1 MKVSKFTYLV
11 FVSILLLVG
20 VLAESV
26 KAVENE
32 GFQYFKVLS
41 TVEYNGKK
49 QFINQIESLFTVR
62 KQSVAG
68 DNVQY
73 FISSNEFEL
82 GRSGEE
88 FSFILDKKT
97 RQISGLGRDLT
108 LVERVNNECVK
119 SLKEVGAENIG
130 KTWNQSFDLSF
141 LGDAFPQ
148 KLEFTLTAI
157 KLKTAALGELMAVRA
172 LSGPFVVKAVKSDG
186 KIGDIKS
193 KISAVYL
200 FDSEVEQVYMSI
212 SAFTAGTNINGF
224 NEKLRHEVATYMT
237 DELGE
242 PINFDGLNKK
252 FEKLVKK
259 VGLVKKNVKIKKET
273 TLPQWAKFEGLFM
286 SQIGGVCAAIA
297 CEGAVNPVA
306 MICMPVARTL
316 SMQSLG
322 TLASVSS
329 ASAVS
334 AALTS
339 SVPAVGGMNLA
350 GGATIMGVGVG
361 TAGAVAGGT
370 VGTVAVA
377 GGSGSSGSSSSGG
390 GDNSTPTSP

>member
-1 MKVSKFTYLV
+1 MKMARYFYLV
-11 FVSILLLVG
+11 TVSSLLLVG
-20 VLAESV
+20 ILGESVLAD
-26 KAVENE
+26 ENK
-32 GFQYFKVLS
+32 GIQYFKVLS
-41 TVEYNGKK
+41 TVEYRGKK
-49 QFINQIESLFTVR
+49 QFKNQIESLFTVK

-68 DNVQY
+68 DKAQY
-73 FISSNEFEL
+73 FISSNNFEL

-119 SLKEVGAENIG
+119 SLKEVGTENIG
-130 KTWNQSFDLSF
+130 KTWKQSFNLSF

-186 KIGDIKS
+186 EIGDIKS
-193 KISAVYL
+193 KIGAVYL

-212 SAFTAGTNINGF
+212 LTFTAGTNINGF

-237 DELGE
+237 DELGV
-242 PINFDGLNKK
+242 PVNFDGLNKN

-259 VGLVKKNVKIKKET
+259 VGLVKKNIKIKKET
-273 TLPQWAKFEGLFM
+273 PLPQWAKFEGLFM
-286 SQIGGVCAAIA
+286 GQIGGVCAATA
-297 CEGAVNPVA
+297 CEGALNPVA

-316 SMQSLG
+316 SLQSFG
-322 TLASVSS
+322 TLASVSG

-370 VGTVAVA
+370 IGTVAITSSG
-377 GGSGSSGSSSSGG
+377 GGSGSSSSSGG
-390 GDNSTPTSP
+390 GDQLKASP